1 MIAFYIDTTSNY
13 LYTALVKDKKL
24 LIEKKESLAH
34 DLSTFALNEVNKMFE
49 EVNLKPNDVDKI
61 IVVNGPGSFTGI
73 RIGVTISKILA
84 WSLNK
89 EITTISSLEAMAESI
104 ETNKLIVPII
114 NARRNCV
121 YGAIYSNDNSNV
133 IMEEQYISIEKLML
147 ILNSLQKDYVFISN
161 DKFNNLTCEEYN
173 PNILKIVN
181 KYLDR
186 KSINPHM
193 VNPSYLKL
201 TEAEENRLKEN
212 V

>member
-13 LYTALVKDKKL
+13 LYTALVKDKEL
-24 LIEKKESLAH
+24 LIEKKECLAH

-49 EVNLKPNDVDKI
+49 EVNLKPSDVDKI

-73 RIGVTISKILA
+73 RIGVTIAKILA

-89 EITTISSLEAMAESI
+89 EITTISSLEAMAQSL
-104 ETNKLIVPII
+104 ETDKLIVPLI

-121 YGAIYSNDNSNV
+121 YGAIYDNTNV
-133 IMEEQYISIEKLML
+133 ILNEEYMSIEKLKL
-147 ILNSLQKDYVFISN
+147 ILNGLQKEYVFISN
-161 DKFNNLTCEEYN
+161 DKFNDLTCEEYN

-181 KYLDR
+181 KYIAR
-186 KSINPHM
+186 ESINPHM

-201 TEAEENRLKEN
+201 TEAEENRLKETA
-212 V
+212 

>member
-13 LYTALVKDKKL
+13 LYTALVKDKEL
-24 LIEKKESLAH
+24 LIEKKECLAR
-34 DLSTFALNEVNKMFE
+34 DLSTFALNEVNKMFL
-49 EVNLKPNDVDKI
+49 EVNLKPTDVDKI

-73 RIGVTISKILA
+73 RIGVTIAKILA

-104 ETNKLIVPII
+104 ETGKLVVPII

-121 YGAIYSNDNSNV
+121 YGAIYDNGNV
-133 IMEEQYISIEKLML
+133 VLNEEYMSIEKLML
-147 ILNSLQKDYVFISN
+147 VLNGLQKDYVFISN
-161 DKFNNLTCEEYN
+161 DKFNSLTCEEYN

-181 KYLDR
+181 KYMNR
-186 KSINPHM
+186 ESINPHM

-201 TEAEENRLKEN
+201 TEAEENKLKET

>member
-13 LYTALVKDKKL
+13 LYTALVKDKEL
-24 LIEKKESLAH
+24 LIEKKECLAH

-49 EVNLKPNDVDKI
+49 EVNLKPSDVDKI

-73 RIGVTISKILA
+73 RIGVTIAKILA

-89 EITTISSLEAMAESI
+89 EITTISSLEAMAQSLD
-104 ETNKLIVPII
+104 TDKLIVPII

-121 YGAIYSNDNSNV
+121 YGAIYDNNNV
-133 IMEEQYISIEKLML
+133 ILNEEYMSIEKLKL
-147 ILNSLQKDYVFISN
+147 ILNGLQKEYVFISN
-161 DKFNNLTCEEYN
+161 DKFNDLTCEEYN

-181 KYLDR
+181 KYITR
-186 KSINPHM
+186 ESINPHM

-201 TEAEENRLKEN
+201 TEAEENRLKETA
-212 V
+212 